1 MNYIIAGLGNPGEK
15 YDATR
20 HNAGFW
26 AIDRLSRELGI
37 EMGKRDFRAII
48 GKGQVDGKSVMLCK
62 PQTYM
67 NLSGESLV
75 EMVYYYRMDPSHLIV
90 LYDDVDLDPGRIRVR
105 QKGGAGTHN
114 GMRSIVQ
121 RLGTEDFPRV
131 RVGIG
136 QPPRHMDLAD
146 YVLGEPGREEKLAI
160 KHAVDLATQAVICI
174 MREGVDAAMQHF
186 NGLEFDEN

>member
-15 YDATR
+15 YDNTR

-26 AIDRLSRELGI
+26 SIDQLSQELGI

-48 GKGQVDGKSVMLCK
+48 GKGRLNGQNIMLCK

-75 EMVYYYRMDPSHLIV
+75 EMVYYYRMDPARLII
-90 LYDDVDLDPGRIRVR
+90 LYDDVDLEPGRIRVR
-105 QKGGAGTHN
+105 PKGSAGTHN

-131 RVGIG
+131 RIGIG
-136 QPPRHMDLAD
+136 QPPRQMDLAD
-146 YVLGEPGREEKLAI
+146 YVLSEPVREEKLSI
-160 KHAVDLATQAVICI
+160 KHAVELATQAAICI
-174 MREGVDAAMQHF
+174 VCEGVDAAMQHF
-186 NGLEFDEN
+186 NGLEFDED